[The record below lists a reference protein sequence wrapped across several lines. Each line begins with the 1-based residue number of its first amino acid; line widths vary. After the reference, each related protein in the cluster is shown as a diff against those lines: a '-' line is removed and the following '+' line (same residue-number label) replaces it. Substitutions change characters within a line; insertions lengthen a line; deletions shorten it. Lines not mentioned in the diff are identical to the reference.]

1 MKARSR
7 GANQPA
13 ATEDSDVE
21 AIDAPPRADQFEV
34 AGTRVLSCKLGMDQG
49 TKLRKLLK
57 EFVHVA
63 VSVFLCVHLP
73 HKRENQRSEAEA
85 VTVGGEDRAAS
96 VGAASQRAGEEA
108 SGGSPGS
115 AAGAASQRAG
125 EEASGDEES
134 SGAASASEDE
144 SLPSPLV
151 T

>member
-21 AIDAPPRADQFEV
+21 AIDAPPWADQ
-34 AGTRVLSCKLGMDQG
+34 CK

-63 VSVFLCVHLP
+63 VSVFLCVPLP
-73 HKRENQRSEAEA
+73 RKRENQRSEAEA

-96 VGAASQRAGEEA
+96 AGAASQRAGEEA
-108 SGGSPGS
+108 SGGSPSS

-134 SGAASASEDE
+134 SGAASASADE

-151 T
+151 M